1 MMQAHFLKSCLLQS
15 YRRKR
20 GIGKLEGIW
29 LNVQGSGFKVGGFIA
44 LECVPLRSLRSSL
57 RPLRETFLSL
67 LLPCLLPTLKNE

>member
-44 LECVPLRSLRSSL
+44 
-57 RPLRETFLSL
+57 
-67 LLPCLLPTLKNE
+67 